1 MRNLA
6 FTAPDY
12 TDVGTCAQAL
22 GSHVVGFRPC
32 GRTARVKGT
41 IVGDSRVL
49 SFCGM
54 HAKAPN
60 VTILETLSVPVSSV
74 QAVKL
79 CCTNGHTGRYARG
92 PVRDGMIIPLVKA
105 SIAYCDERADEC
117 SPKVASLCRCGE
129 RFAAAADRL
138 RDFATVELLCADL
151 GITRK
156 DLN

>member
-92 PVRDGMIIPLVKA
+92 PVRDEMIIPLVKA
-105 SIAYCDERADEC
+105 SIAYCDARAAQC
-117 SPKVASLCRCGE
+117 MPGCIYNHGSRY
-129 RFAAAADRL
+129 AAAADKL
-138 RDFATVELLCADL
+138 RDFATVELLCEGL

-156 DLN
+156 ELN